1 MKRLILIIFLTIFL
15 TGCNSLALINP
26 SANTATTTTNTSTKN
41 YDDFSDLMITNA
53 DEQLTQNYS
62 VYYLYYFQEA
72 CYACN
77 QIKNEVLSKI
87 ELLEND
93 KIYLIDVH
101 GVDDICESINVTH
114 TPSIVKIVDH
124 QVEYI
129 KEGSTD
135 VLEVLN
141 SLS

>member
-1 MKRLILIIFLTIFL
+1 MKRLILIIFLTILL
-15 TGCNSLALINP
+15 TGCGIN
-26 SANTATTTTNTSTKN
+26 TTTESAVKN

-53 DEQLTQNYS
+53 DNQLTQNYS
-62 VYYLYYFQEA
+62 VYYLYYFQET

-93 KIYLIDVH
+93 VVFLIDVH
-101 GVDDICESINVTH
+101 GVDDIPESINVTH
-114 TPSIVKIVDH
+114 TPSIVKIVNH

-129 KEGSTD
+129 KEGTTD
-135 VLEVLN
+135 VLEVIN